1 MQPIILAGG
10 LGSRLYPISKPE
22 LPKQF
27 IKLASQYSFFQ
38 QTIMRLRSY
47 KPPIIIGNYRHR
59 DLIYKQIKEIGAR
72 ALVVLETKITG
83 TYIPIIF
90 GTSLANYFG
99 SSIVGIFPTDHFIDD
114 TENFIYNIDQAI
126 KLSHLNKIITFGKK
140 GNFINKDYG
149 HIIATKICN
158 NIFAAKKFIEK
169 PIDKILIDNY
179 FWNLGIFIFNHS
191 FLNDL
196 IARDISITKSYLQNV
211 IHTKDFIIDKQLY
224 SVLNGNSFDVLT
236 MNRLSD
242 FYMIKADF
250 DWIDIGNINN
260 ILAYYETVTDQQYSN
275 KRS

>member
-1 MQPIILAGG
+1 M
-10 LGSRLYPISKPE
+10 
-22 LPKQF
+22 
-27 IKLASQYSFFQ
+27 
-38 QTIMRLRSY
+38 
-47 KPPIIIGNYRHR
+47 
-59 DLIYKQIKEIGAR
+59 
-72 ALVVLETKITG
+72 
-83 TYIPIIF
+83 
-90 GTSLANYFG
+90 
-99 SSIVGIFPTDHFIDD
+99 PTDNDSD
-114 TENFIYNIDQAI
+114 A
-126 KLSHLNKIITFGKK
+126 
-140 GNFINKDYG
+140 
-149 HIIATKICN
+149 N